1 MYELIERN
9 KRKSVIVFFAMG
21 LLLLAL
27 GAGIGFFFDT
37 DPMSGRG
44 AIIGAVIA
52 FLIWGIQALI
62 AYKSGAKVILRG
74 LDAKKITKADDAEL
88 YNIIEELSMVS
99 GVPMPKI
106 FLIETPAMNAF
117 ATGTKLDQSVV
128 AITRGLR
135 SRLTRNEIQGV
146 MAHEMS
152 HVYHR
157 DVLYMTFASIMMGS
171 IVLISEIL
179 MRSFFY
185 SGGRSRSSN
194 NNGNNGSRIIIIIAI
209 LVLAAFAVIM
219 ARLFYFSLSRKRE
232 YLADAKAVQFTHDPD
247 SLAGALEKISG
258 DATVFDPG
266 KMAATMCISMPNLK
280 KQSKALFST
289 HPPIDKRIDILRAM
303 AAGTSYENYCAAYK
317 QIMGK
322 NNLPKD
328 KKKK

>member
-1 MYELIERN
+1 MYELIARN

-52 FLIWGIQALI
+52 FFVWGIQSLI
-62 AYKSGAKVILRG
+62 AYKMGAKVILRG
-74 LDAKKITKADDAEL
+74 LDAKEITKADDAEL

-135 SRLTRNEIQGV
+135 SHLTRNEIQGV

-194 NNGNNGSRIIIIIAI
+194 NNGNNGNNGSRIIIIIAI
-209 LVLAAFAVIM
+209 LVFAALAVIM

-232 YLADAKAVQFTHDPD
+232 YLADAKAVQFTHDPE
-247 SLAGALEKISG
+247 SLAKALEKISG

-303 AAGTSYENYCAAYK
+303 AVGTSYENYCAAYK
-317 QIMGK
+317 QILGK
-322 NNLPKD
+322 DNLPK
-328 KKKK
+328 